1 MKQEFYYPSRDG
13 KTQIH
18 AIEWIPEGEMKGV
31 LQICHGMVEY
41 INRYDEFAEFM
52 AGHGYYVTGHDHLG
66 HGKSIQTE
74 EDLGYFN
81 EIRGNQYVIGDIHKL
96 RELTMKKHPGV
107 PYYMLGHSMGSFL
120 LREYLTMYGTGLA
133 GAIIMGTGYQG
144 ALVLNAGQLICRVLA
159 AFKGW
164 KYRSKFVDNLS
175 FGSYN
180 KKFEPAETTKDWITS
195 DKERKKKYVDDP
207 LCSYMFTLGAYYQMF
222 EGMKVLTRKDSIARI
237 PKELPILFVSGEDD
251 PVGAFGKGIIKV
263 YEKYKSAGIHNL
275 SIHLYKGDR
284 HEILNE
290 VNRKDVYEDLR
301 RWIES

>member
-41 INRYDEFAEFM
+41 INRYDEIAEFM
-52 AGHGYYVTGHDHLG
+52 AGHGYNVTGHD
-66 HGKSIQTE
+66 
-74 EDLGYFN
+74 
-81 EIRGNQYVIGDIHKL
+81 
-96 RELTMKKHPGV
+96 
-107 PYYMLGHSMGSFL
+107 YMLGHSMGSFL

-195 DKERKKKYVDDP
+195 
-207 LCSYMFTLGAYYQMF
+207 
-222 EGMKVLTRKDSIARI
+222 
-237 PKELPILFVSGEDD
+237 
-251 PVGAFGKGIIKV
+251 
-263 YEKYKSAGIHNL
+263 YK
-275 SIHLYKGDR
+275 
-284 HEILNE
+284 
-290 VNRKDVYEDLR
+290 
-301 RWIES
+301 